1 MAKTRA
7 GRDLTDTH
15 RQQQVVLR
23 ASIEQA
29 ATALD
34 ELMDLDDVAGSFPAW
49 FAGRSVLAN
58 AGIETSRR
66 LATAYVGEYGRVE
79 AGVELVAG
87 RPGVDRQRVAY
98 EAHVDAVVM
107 TKARIAAGM
116 SPEEAWRIQSAIS
129 YGKLGQLVLDA
140 GRQTITTSS
149 FKYSGRRGRWRRVSD
164 GAPCAF
170 CAMLV
175 GRGPVY
181 QEQTVQFRAHNHC
194 GCSAEL
200 VLHEWEPTEEEALYR
215 ASYMQAALD
224 AEEQYGSKWARSAAG
239 EGQILA
245 RMRRNNPGLF
255 NDGVFA
261 KDSQFRSPAWVKAR
275 EANQRKREAIRLARV
290 TGRGGGGGK
299 PPKLPGRSDEPSDG
313 YRHLAETLARAPQA
327 KRIHEPM
334 RKEANSFRA
343 PAAASIPA
351 ERIAPAADPWRYF
364 DQESTAV
371 AEALTRQVKADVRSV
386 AEAKGPGT
394 DGIKNPDGYL
404 VSFVET
410 IEFKRQKSASLENF
424 KVSLARSRAQSVNL
438 AFLTNEAVSDGTL
451 ETFLHE
457 YVNRYGHAH
466 RIVIGMNPSGKVV
479 YWVNDR

>member
-66 LATAYVGEYGRVE
+66 LATAYVGEYGRAE

-87 RPGVDRQRVAY
+87 RPGVDPQRVAF

-129 YGKLGQLVLDA
+129 YGKLGQMVLDA

-181 QEQTVQFRAHNHC
+181 QEQSVQFRAHNHC
-194 GCSAEL
+194 GCTAEL

-215 ASYMQAALD
+215 ASYLQAALD
-224 AEEQYGSKWARSAAG
+224 AEEEFGRSWARTAAG
-239 EGQILA
+239 ENQILA

-261 KDSQFRSPAWVKAR
+261 KDSQFRSPAWVKAKESTRRRR
-275 EANQRKREAIRLARV
+275 EKIKLA
-290 TGRGGGGGK
+290 TGRGGGGAK
-299 PPKLPGRSDEPSDG
+299 PPRMPSSDGMEVPDWLNDETLDKVLNGRIWVNSKGETTLKGGHASGRNWVGKTEFSSQWSRSDVRQAIIVTRNDPAVVRKTGDRTEFRRIVDG
-313 YRHLAETLARAPQA
+313 DL
-327 KRIHEPM
+327 IHVSVYENNGEIFRGAHAIGGANVFLNTIDGKV
-334 RKEANSFRA
+334 RKEIPNDWNSKE
-343 PAAASIPA
+343 
-351 ERIAPAADPWRYF
+351 ERW
-364 DQESTAV
+364 
-371 AEALTRQVKADVRSV
+371 
-386 AEAKGPGT
+386 
-394 DGIKNPDGYL
+394 L
-404 VSFVET
+404 V
-410 IEFKRQKSASLENF
+410 
-424 KVSLARSRAQSVNL
+424 
-438 AFLTNEAVSDGTL
+438 
-451 ETFLHE
+451 
-457 YVNRYGHAH
+457 
-466 RIVIGMNPSGKVV
+466 P
-479 YWVNDR
+479 

>member
-34 ELMDLDDVAGSFPAW
+34 ELMDLDDVAGSFPVW

-66 LATAYVGEYGRVE
+66 LATAYVGEYGRAE

-87 RPGVDRQRVAY
+87 HPRVDQQRVAY

-116 SPEEAWRIQSAIS
+116 SPEEAWRIQSVIT
-129 YGKLGQLVLDA
+129 YGKLGQMVLDA

-181 QEQTVQFRAHNHC
+181 SDQTVHFRAHNHC
-194 GCSAEL
+194 GCTAEL

-224 AEEQYGSKWARSAAG
+224 AEEEFGRSWARTAAG
-239 EGQILA
+239 ENNILY

-290 TGRGGGGGK
+290 TGRDGGGGK
-299 PPKLPGRSDEPSDG
+299 PPKIAHAGPSGASDDAILVQALQTSKSAQRVRAVPTKPRRNFDPPS
-313 YRHLAETLARAPQA
+313 L
-327 KRIHEPM
+327 
-334 RKEANSFRA
+334 S
-343 PAAASIPA
+343 SIESA
-351 ERIAPAADPWRYF
+351 RIAPEEDPWKFF
-364 DQESTAV
+364 DKDSAAV
-371 AEALTRQVKADVRSV
+371 AAELEKRLGIRLRSIATADKVRGRDRKSPDAFVAGSELTL
-386 AEAKGPGT
+386 E
-394 DGIKNPDGYL
+394 L
-404 VSFVET
+404 
-410 IEFKRQKSASLENF
+410 KRQKGR
-424 KVSLARSRAQSVNL
+424 SLASFGRNISESRKQSALL
-438 AFLTNEAVSDGTL
+438 AYLTNGTGDDSAL
-451 ETFLHE
+451 VESVKD
-457 YVNRYGHAH
+457 YVRRYGHGH
-466 RIVIGMNPSGKVV
+466 HIVIGMGPSGKVV
-479 YWVNDR
+479 YWINE